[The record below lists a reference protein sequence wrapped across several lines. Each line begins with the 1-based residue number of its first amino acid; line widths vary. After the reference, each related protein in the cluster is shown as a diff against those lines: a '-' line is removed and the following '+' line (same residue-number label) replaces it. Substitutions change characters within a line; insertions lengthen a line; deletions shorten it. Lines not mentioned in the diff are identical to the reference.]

1 LSLVREGYA
10 RLPRF
15 VSADEL
21 PLLRAAAASQEG
33 DADGCARPNN
43 TLLPLSRDAPAEF
56 AI

>member
-1 LSLVREGYA
+1 VNLAREGYA

-15 VSADEL
+15 VAAAEL